1 MNTKPRLI
9 DPSWFAKPKPK
20 IIKKKII
27 PIPTKTPIDNSM
39 IINIIGLCI
48 LLIGCLCIYLR
59 YIDRDKTEFENK
71 NRIIGFNE
79 YVKENIK

>member
-27 PIPTKTPIDNSM
+27 PTPTKTPIDNSM

-48 LLIGCLCIYLR
+48 
-59 YIDRDKTEFENK
+59 
-71 NRIIGFNE
+71 
-79 YVKENIK
+79 